1 MLSRHLEQLHAT
13 ATSGGC
19 GPTPPP
25 PPPAPFP
32 ALPGNTSCGF
42 VPPMA
47 TLQHAT
53 VCLMAD
59 CSDEVR
65 EGDRVSV
72 TAIGSIDQ
80 SGCFS
85 VKILPD
91 RDGLQDIICYKIP
104 QTLWSELY
112 TYQWFWRQDFFFLF
126 CLFHVSKQALGSL
139 ISFPLSFVSPQIMST
154 CIMLLYVYARAYIHM
169 CNTQNFHCWKFMVLC
184 EVTKNV

>member
-1 MLSRHLEQLHAT
+1 MKMLSRHLEQLHAM

-25 PPPAPFP
+25 PPPLPFP

-85 VKILPD
+85 MRILPD
-91 RDGLQDIICYKIP
+91 RDGLQDKTS

-112 TYQWFWRQDFFFLF
+112 TYQWFSRQDSHMILFF
-126 CLFHVSKQALGSL
+126 HP
-139 ISFPLSFVSPQIMST
+139 ISE
-154 CIMLLYVYARAYIHM
+154 YY
-169 CNTQNFHCWKFMVLC
+169 LC
-184 EVTKNV
+184 V

>member
-1 MLSRHLEQLHAT
+1 MQALFSNFDIVCERKVKMLSRHLEQLHAIT
-13 ATSGGC
+13 TSGGC

-25 PPPAPFP
+25 PPPFTT
-32 ALPGNTSCGF
+32 LPGNTSCGF

-85 VKILPD
+85 VRILPD
-91 RDGLQDIICYKIP
+91 RDGLQDIMLQNI
-104 QTLWSELY
+104 SN
-112 TYQWFWRQDFFFLF
+112 
-126 CLFHVSKQALGSL
+126 SL
-139 ISFPLSFVSPQIMST
+139 
-154 CIMLLYVYARAYIHM
+154 
-169 CNTQNFHCWKFMVLC
+169 
-184 EVTKNV
+184 E

>member
-1 MLSRHLEQLHAT
+1 MKMLSQHIEQLQAM

-25 PPPAPFP
+25 PPPSLPFP
-32 ALPGNTSCGF
+32 TLPGNTSCGF
-42 VPPMA
+42 VPPRA

-85 VKILPD
+85 VRILPD
-91 RDGLQDIICYKIP
+91 RDGLQDIMLQNI
-104 QTLWSELY
+104 SN
-112 TYQWFWRQDFFFLF
+112 
-126 CLFHVSKQALGSL
+126 SL
-139 ISFPLSFVSPQIMST
+139 
-154 CIMLLYVYARAYIHM
+154 
-169 CNTQNFHCWKFMVLC
+169 
-184 EVTKNV
+184 E

>member
-1 MLSRHLEQLHAT
+1 MKMLSQLLEQLHAMV
-13 ATSGGC
+13 TSSGC

-25 PPPAPFP
+25 PPPAAPFP
-32 ALPGNTSCGF
+32 ALPRNTSCGF

-47 TLQHAT
+47 TLQHAS

-85 VKILPD
+85 VRIFPD
-91 RDGLQDIICYKIP
+91 RVGLQDIMHATKH
-104 QTLWSELY
+104 LKHSGVSY
-112 TYQWFWRQDFFFLF
+112 TRP
-126 CLFHVSKQALGSL
+126 
-139 ISFPLSFVSPQIMST
+139 ISGFQGKT
-154 CIMLLYVYARAYIHM
+154 
-169 CNTQNFHCWKFMVLC
+169 
-184 EVTKNV
+184 